1 MKYFCG
7 LDVSLNSTSICVVN
21 HDGDIVREGQAPSEP
36 RAIHEWLSKGQL
48 TMERVG
54 LEAGGRSPWLCHE
67 LLSLGYPAICIE
79 TRHAKAAMKAQQVKT
94 DRNDARGIAHIM
106 RTGWYREV
114 HVKSHA
120 SQKIR
125 VLLNNRKCLLG
136 KRLDIDAQIR
146 RISTLSL
153 LRKARTMLSKID
165 STITL
170 ASFFVVSTTLRT
182 SSTRSPFVMSVHS
195 RIPWIP

>member
-7 LDVSLNSTSICVVN
+7 LDVSLNSTAICIVN
-21 HDGDIVREGQAPSEP
+21 YDGDILREGQVPTEP
-36 RAIHEWLSKGQL
+36 RAIHDWLGNVGL
-48 TMERVG
+48 VMERVG
-54 LEAGGRSPWLCHE
+54 LEAGSLTPWLCHE

-120 SQKIR
+120 SQRLR
-125 VLLNNRKCLLG
+125 VLLNNRKCLLD
-136 KRLDIDAQIR
+136 KRLDIDSQIR
-146 RISTLSL
+146 GTIKVFGPKKPLDTNRI
-153 LRKARTMLSKID
+153 KEGG
-165 STITL
+165 
-170 ASFFVVSTTLRT
+170 
-182 SSTRSPFVMSVHS
+182 
-195 RIPWIP
+195 